1 MRRQS
6 LAVAVT
12 DPIIIA
18 VDPGVNGAFVWNEA
32 GKVHVVKM
40 PPTAADITDLIRAF
54 AIKSNIVELHLEN
67 PSKGGWGAVSSDTI
81 GKLFE
86 QIGGIR
92 YSGLVVGWKVNLV
105 APQTWQAAIG
115 LKRNRQESRTA
126 WKNRLKQKAE
136 TLFPDHAVTL
146 WSADALLIYHLA
158 ARRLV

>member
-1 MRRQS
+1 MRGKP
-6 LAVAVT
+6 LGVAAA
-12 DPIIIA
+12 DPILIA
-18 VDPGVNGAFVWNEA
+18 VDPGVSGAFVWSES
-32 GKVHVVKM
+32 GRVHVVKM
-40 PPTAADITDLIRAF
+40 PPTPNDIADLIRSF
-54 AIKSNIVELHLEN
+54 AAKSSLVELHLEN

-115 LKRNRQESRTA
+115 LKRNRKETRTD

-136 TLFPDHAVTL
+136 TLFPDHPVTL
-146 WSADALLIYHLA
+146 WNADALLLYHLA
-158 ARRLV
+158 ARRLI